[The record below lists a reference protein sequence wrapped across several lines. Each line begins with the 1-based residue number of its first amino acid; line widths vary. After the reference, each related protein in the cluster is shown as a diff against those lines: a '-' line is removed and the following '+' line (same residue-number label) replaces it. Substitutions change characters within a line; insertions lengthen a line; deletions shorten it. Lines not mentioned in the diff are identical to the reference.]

1 MRMNQ
6 KVLLSVFVGVMCVVV
21 QVVRSE
27 IYTAEE
33 RKKMLKLAE
42 EMPDEEKWKVTKTCW
57 MDLELDDNPVGRIE
71 IALFGEVAPITVSN
85 FASLC
90 KGSMQSSH
98 DGSLGYKGSRV
109 HRFVQ
114 DFVMQGGDITNFDG
128 TGGRSI
134 YGSTLADEPIVHR
147 HISAGYVAM
156 AHLLQPNTATSQFYI
171 TFNPVRWLDGF
182 HVVFGKVID
191 GLDVIEKLNNKV
203 VANKEQVPT
212 KELVIADCGL
222 TKHSP
227 YILEAAKR

>member
-1 MRMNQ
+1 MQ
-6 KVLLSVFVGVMCVVV
+6 QTVLCVLMGLACVAV
-21 QVVRSE
+21 QVAAVE

-33 RKKMLKLAE
+33 RKKMLKLAD

-57 MDLELDDNPVGRIE
+57 MDIELDDNPVGRIE

-85 FASLC
+85 FAALC
-90 KGSMQSSH
+90 KGSYNH
-98 DGSLGYKGSRV
+98 DPKFGYKGSRI

-147 HISAGYVAM
+147 HISPGYVAM

-182 HVVFGKVID
+182 HVVFGKVIG
-191 GLDVIEKLNNKV
+191 GLDLIEKLNNKV

-212 KELVIADCGL
+212 KELIIADCGL
-222 TKHSP
+222 TKHAP
-227 YILEAAKR
+227 YILTEDKR

>member
-1 MRMNQ
+1 MRQ
-6 KVLLSVFVGVMCVVV
+6 LLICMLGVFISL
-21 QVVRSE
+21 RSFTRAE

-33 RKKMLKLAE
+33 RKKMLKMAAE
-42 EMPDEEKWKVTKTCW
+42 IPDEEKWKVTKTCW

-85 FASLC
+85 FAALC
-90 KGSMQSSH
+90 KGAYNH
-98 DGSLGYKGSRV
+98 DPKFGYKGSKF

-114 DFVMQGGDITNFDG
+114 DFVMQAGDITNFDG

-134 YGSTLADEPIVHR
+134 YGSTLADEPIVHG
-147 HISAGYVAM
+147 HPSAGYVAM

-171 TFNPVRWLDGF
+171 TFNSVRWLDGF

-191 GLDVIEKLNNKV
+191 GLDVLEKLNNKV
-203 VANKEQVPT
+203 QTNKEQVPL

-227 YILEAAKR
+227 YTLPAEKR